1 MLDDEEG
8 GSGLQELMAAQQSCC
23 SLQITASI
31 FQYELKS
38 GLVPDLHI
46 REEEVELEKS
56 ADPTSVLLKR

>member
-8 GSGLQELMAAQQSCC
+8 GSGLQELMAEQQSCC
-23 SLQITASI
+23 SPQITASI

-38 GLVPDLHI
+38 DLVPDLHI
-46 REEEVELEKS
+46 REEEVELVKS